1 MISSGLVPTRRAVI
15 DINRPCNAKCR
26 MCYYTY
32 SQDENWS
39 KPFET
44 VQQELLAARERGDT
58 SVDFT
63 GGEPTIYPQ
72 MAEVVQFAE
81 SIGLHTCI
89 ISNGLAFEKVKK
101 LAEAGCSEWLLSIH
115 GFEDQQDRLLNVNG
129 AWDKINRS
137 ARFLVDCGCF
147 IRVNCTL
154 TKYNYQDLPRLARHY
169 HETVKPRVVNFIN
182 FNPHYEWGKHQQ
194 PEIFERLNEVQVKA
208 SEVEPYLRDAINY
221 LDDKN
226 YWVNVRYFPLCRLK
240 GLESH
245 VCNNP
250 QVMFDPF
257 EWDYGIAPKTVDA
270 YMAQGR
276 DFQNRI
282 NTNKG
287 ACAQCG
293 MLNVCGGLHG
303 NYAQLHGFS
312 ELDPYR
318 EQSDY
323 PYHFR
328 SDLAADI
335 VVPAY
340 KPNEHLRRLLAEI
353 AEKSVPPYNV
363 IVLGRQQSAARN
375 RNQGLRASQN
385 PYIIMCDD
393 DIANLSPGWNRDLVL
408 ALKEN
413 PEITA
418 LSARLMA
425 ADGSVGRNTANNYDL
440 KPKIAEVDMIP
451 TACCI
456 FRQNEVW
463 FDERYIRAGWEDTD
477 YFMQLRQK
485 YGGKL
490 AIANT
495 IRVTHLNEEK
505 NGGGVENQHNR
516 DLWFAKWAPEE
527 CERDPAEVLGQAG
540 SPISEPPGAGRKKME
555 VKRPET
561 ACKTAKEE
569 PMREWFEKGENA
581 LSKNRPA
588 DAVEC
593 FDKVLREDPFNARAH
608 TGLSRAYWE
617 QGRTEDALNSL
628 TRALELE
635 PDDREITLQ
644 CARVFGALGKQDFA
658 DEVLKSYL
666 ERNPGDAG
674 ILSALNSSHAPIRS
688 ACPDEFST
696 AEILRKQGEME
707 FERGRADRAVVC
719 FEMAIEKDPT
729 LAEAHSDLGVIY
741 QQSGNLNEALEHFCK
756 ALELRPDDPEILG
769 NSARALSQAGECE
782 SAAELFRHY
791 LRRRPEDE
799 EAWSEYESI
808 VRQSAAAQ
816 WNSDACSPEVA
827 RIYIETATKLMAAK
841 DLTGSAEA
849 VERALRMVPGA
860 PDAMFVLASLHN
872 EIGQKDEAL
881 SVLEQALETDPS
893 NKDCNALLKSIR
905 NGDGP
910 PAASKPPKGAKEKG
924 KVAAASQQTAA

>member
-1 MISSGLVPTRRAVI
+1 LISSGLVPTRRAVI

-39 KPFET
+39 KPFEE
-44 VQQELLAARERGDT
+44 VQQELLAARERGNT

-72 MAEVVQFAE
+72 MAEVIRFAE

-115 GFEDQQDRLLNVNG
+115 GFEDQQDRLLNVDG

-137 ARFLVDCGCF
+137 ARFLADCGCF
-147 IRVNCTL
+147 LRVNCTL
-154 TKYNYQDLPRLARHY
+154 TKYNFQDLPRLARHY

-182 FNPHYEWGKHQQ
+182 FNPHYQWGEHQQ

-208 SEVEPYLRDAINY
+208 SEVAPYLREAINY
-221 LDDKN
+221 LDDRN
-226 YWVNVRYFPLCRLK
+226 YWVNVRYFPLCQLK

-270 YMAQGR
+270 YLAQGR
-276 DFQNRI
+276 EFQNRI
-282 NTNKG
+282 NTNKET
-287 ACAQCG
+287 CARCG

-323 PYHFR
+323 PYHFK

-335 VVPAY
+335 VVPSF
-340 KPNEHLRRLLAEI
+340 KPNEHLQRLLAEI
-353 AEKSVPPYNV
+353 AEKSVPPYNL
-363 IVLGRQQSAARN
+363 IVVGRQQSAARN
-375 RNQGLRASQN
+375 RNLGLRASQN

-393 DIANLSPGWNRDLVL
+393 DIANLSPGWNRELVL

-413 PEITA
+413 PDITA
-418 LSARLMA
+418 ISARLMA

-440 KPKIAEVDMIP
+440 KPRMAEVEMIP

-456 FRQNEVW
+456 FRQNEVR

-490 AIANT
+490 AIANS

-505 NGGGVENQHNR
+505 NGGGVENQQNR

-527 CERDPAEVLGQAG
+527 CDKNPAVVLEQAG
-540 SPISEPPGAGRKKME
+540 PLIREASGSARKKVE
-555 VKRPET
+555 VRKQKT
-561 ACKTAKEE
+561 AFRTAKEE
-569 PMREWFEKGENA
+569 PMREWFDKGERA

-593 FDKVLREDPFNARAH
+593 FDKILREDPFDARAH

-635 PDDREITLQ
+635 PDDREIILQ
-644 CARVFGALGKQDFA
+644 SVRVFGALGKQDFA
-658 DEVLKSYL
+658 EDVLRSYL
-666 ERNPGDAG
+666 ERNPGDTG
-674 ILSALNSSHAPIRS
+674 ILSELDSPCEPVRS
-688 ACPDEFST
+688 ACTNESST
-696 AEILRKQGEME
+696 AEILRKQGELE
-707 FERGRADRAVVC
+707 FERGRIDRAVVC
-719 FEMAIEKDPT
+719 FEMAIEKDPG
-729 LAEAHSDLGVIY
+729 LAEAHSDLGVIC
-741 QQSGNLNEALEHFCK
+741 QQTGKLNEALEHFCR
-756 ALELRPDDPEILG
+756 ALELAPDDPAIIG
-769 NSARALSQAGECE
+769 NSARALSQAGESE

-799 EAWSEYESI
+799 EAWSEYES
-808 VRQSAAAQ
+808 VVKQGAATQ
-816 WNSDACSPEVA
+816 WDSDACSPEVA
-827 RIYIETATKLMAAK
+827 GIYIETAMKLMDAQ
-841 DLTGSAEA
+841 DLSGAAEA
-849 VERALRMVPGA
+849 VERALRIVPGS

-872 EIGQKDEAL
+872 IIGQKDEAV
-881 SVLEQALETDPS
+881 SVLEQVLEADPS
-893 NKDCNALLKSIR
+893 NKDCKALLKSIR

-910 PAASKPPKGAKEKG
+910 SAACKQPKGARQKDKI
-924 KVAAASQQTAA
+924 AAQRPAA